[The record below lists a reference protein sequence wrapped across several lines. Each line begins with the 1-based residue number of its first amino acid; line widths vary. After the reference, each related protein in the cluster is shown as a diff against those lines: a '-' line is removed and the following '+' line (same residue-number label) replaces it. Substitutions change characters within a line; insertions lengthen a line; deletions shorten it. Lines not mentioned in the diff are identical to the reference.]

1 MRHNAFYY
9 ILFPKVY
16 QCNIIRFMKSAHF
29 REAARTTIPVF
40 FGYIAIGIP
49 LGLMVVNAG
58 YAWWLAPVMSI
69 LMFAGAGE
77 YMAIGFFAN
86 GVTLANIALAE
97 LLINVRHIF
106 YGLSLFT
113 KFKNVGRWKPVLI
126 FCLTDETYSLLTMTD
141 APENANKGS
150 YFAAIALLDY
160 SYWVLGTIIGA
171 IAGTL
176 IPFSFEGVD
185 FALTALFAVLLIS
198 QIEKS
203 HDALPPVI
211 GAATV
216 TAAIVLSKIGVLPSE
231 HILLVSLVLGVAA
244 LMLLRGKA
252 ISQNGGGSGAGA
264 GASETSGGANG
275 MEDLK

>member
-1 MRHNAFYY
+1 M
-9 ILFPKVY
+9 
-16 QCNIIRFMKSAHF
+16 RFMKSEHF
-29 REAARTTIPVF
+29 RSAAKTTAPVF

-86 GVTLANIALAE
+86 GAALATIALTE
-97 LLINVRHIF
+97 FLINIRHIF